1 MINKN
6 HKLFPIINDFCIR
19 STNMYNFAQ
28 YHVRNKFIKE
38 GIWLKFQ
45 EMQILFKK
53 EDCYKKLM
61 SQSSQYVLQVLEKDW
76 RSYFEGLKSYKK
88 DASKFLEKPKFP
100 KYKKKGK
107 PSNWYIKNNTS
118 YIKDGRLYFR
128 LRATLG
134 YSFKT
139 KVTGRLIAVR
149 FKPKNDVFIME
160 IIYEKEVSK
169 DIEENNN
176 IASIDCGVNNFIT
189 LSDNIGNNPILIKGG
204 ILKSINQNYN
214 KKRAYYH
221 SILPKEVKWSKRLK
235 TLDRKRFQRIKN
247 YIHNCSRFIINYCLK
262 YNIKTL
268 ILGNNDRWKQ
278 KVNLGDKNNQ
288 NFVCIPYEMLI
299 EQLEYKCL
307 DNNIKFIVTEE
318 SFTSGTSFLDNE
330 EPIRKNYNIK
340 RRICRGLFKSNEGKI
355 INSDVNASLQIMKK
369 VIPKAV
375 DNGIEVCLIPITIK
389 NVINYIKM

>member
-1 MINKN
+1 M
-6 HKLFPIINDFCIR
+6 
-19 STNMYNFAQ
+19 
-28 YHVRNKFIKE
+28 
-38 GIWLKFQ
+38 
-45 EMQILFKK
+45 
-53 EDCYKKLM
+53 
-61 SQSSQYVLQVLEKDW
+61 
-76 RSYFEGLKSYKK
+76 
-88 DASKFLEKPKFP
+88 
-100 KYKKKGK
+100 
-107 PSNWYIKNNTS
+107 
-118 YIKDGRLYFR
+118 
-128 LRATLG
+128 LG

-247 YIHNCSRFIINYCLK
+247 YIHNCSKFIVNYCLK

-278 KVNLGDKNNQ
+278 KVKLGDKNNQ
-288 NFVCIPYEMLI
+288 NFIYIPYKMLI

-307 DNNIKFIVTEE
+307 NNNIKFIITEE

-369 VIPKAV
+369 VIPKAF

-389 NVINYIKM
+389 NVINYMKCK